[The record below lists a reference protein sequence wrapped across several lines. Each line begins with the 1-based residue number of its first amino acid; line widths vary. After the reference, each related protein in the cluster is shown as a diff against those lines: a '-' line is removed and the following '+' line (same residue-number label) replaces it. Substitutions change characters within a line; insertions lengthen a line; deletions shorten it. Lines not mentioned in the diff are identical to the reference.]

1 MKRLHRAVLQD
12 SAQAPSVPNIFPSL
26 AVRQIAIRRGEV
38 SMIAGQPGAGKSTL
52 AMALAVR
59 AKADTLYMS
68 ADTHAHTQSIR
79 LIAMLT
85 GATQDVVERAMM
97 EDREWAS
104 EMLKQADYIRWSFD
118 SAPSVETIEAELAAH
133 VELTSRAPALTI
145 VDNLTDMIGDGSEFE
160 SQRNLLKDMK
170 YLAREYDTA
179 FCVLHHMSESVQ
191 HENGTCPPRYALM
204 GKVAATPALILSV
217 APNDA
222 GFLGV
227 CPVKN
232 RYGPSVPSGR
242 DPSWLA
248 YDPACM
254 QISEVERAFDA
265 A

>member
-12 SAQAPSVPNIFPSL
+12 TAQAPSVPNMFPTL
-26 AVRQIAIRRGEV
+26 AGRQIAIRRGEV

-59 AKADTLYMS
+59 SKADTLYLS

-79 LIAMLT
+79 LISMMLNV
-85 GATQDVVERAMM
+85 TQDIVEAAMM

-104 EMLKQADYIRWSFD
+104 DMLKQAEYIRWSFD
-118 SAPSVETIEAELAAH
+118 SAPTVEAIEQELAAH
-133 VELTSRAPALTI
+133 VELTSRAPVLTI
-145 VDNLTDMIGDGSEFE
+145 VDNLTDMIGEGSEFE
-160 SQRNLLKDMK
+160 SQRNLLKDFK
-170 YLAREYDTA
+170 YLAREFDTA
-179 FCVLHHMSESVQ
+179 FLVLHHMSESVQ
-191 HENGTCPPRYALM
+191 HEHGSCPPRYALM

-217 APNDA
+217 AQNDA

-248 YDPACM
+248 YNPAAM
-254 QISEVERAFDA
+254 QITEVEREFIGL
-265 A
+265 